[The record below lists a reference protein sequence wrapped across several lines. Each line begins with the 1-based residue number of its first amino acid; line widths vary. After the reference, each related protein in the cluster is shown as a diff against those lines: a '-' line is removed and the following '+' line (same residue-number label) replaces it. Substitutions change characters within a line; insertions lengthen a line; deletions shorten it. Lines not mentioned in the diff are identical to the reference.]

1 MIAHHSSYC
10 AFEDK
15 NMAGF
20 VRESSLPL
28 QEANGYLS
36 SASLPWPV
44 DDVKI

>member
-15 NMAGF
+15 NMAAF
-20 VRESSLPL
+20 ARESRLPL
-28 QEANGYLS
+28 QGTNGYLS

-44 DDVKI
+44 DAVEI